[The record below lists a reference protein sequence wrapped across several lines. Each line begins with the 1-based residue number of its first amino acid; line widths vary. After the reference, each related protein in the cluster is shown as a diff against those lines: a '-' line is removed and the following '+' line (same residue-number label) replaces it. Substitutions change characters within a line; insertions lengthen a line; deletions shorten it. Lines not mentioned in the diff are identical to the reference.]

1 MAKKHAIPEPDELNL
16 TPIMNIVLVLIPL
29 MLLSVVFMVITVI
42 DVTMPQRSAGAAQNS
57 GEPPKRLQVFVSKQ
71 GFTIV
76 KTMESLPAI
85 DGCPSDGPT
94 ICLADPEAEL
104 ETDKHNWLAL
114 YNKLFE
120 IKQDPEWASHD
131 QVEIVADSAVTFA
144 VLVRTMDVTRYQ
156 LVTKAE
162 FDTATKGR
170 ILRDVAELNDSA
182 TVVAETQDANGNFA
196 KTALGLFPVVIL
208 GLPTMTQ

>member
-1 MAKKHAIPEPDELNL
+1 MAKKHVIPEPDELNL

-42 DVTMPQRSAGAAQNS
+42 DVTMPQRSAGAAQNN

-76 KTMESLPAI
+76 KTMESLSAI
-85 DGCPSDGPT
+85 EGCPSDGPT
-94 ICLADPEAEL
+94 ICLTNPEAEF
-104 ETDKHNWLAL
+104 ETDRHNWLAL

-120 IKQDPEWASHD
+120 IKQDPEWAAHE
-131 QVEIVADSAVTFA
+131 QVEIVADSTVTFA
-144 VLVRTMDVTRYQ
+144 VLVRTMDVTRFQ
-156 LVTKAE
+156 LVTKDE
-162 FDTATKGR
+162 FETATKGR
-170 ILRDVAELNDSA
+170 ILRDVAELNDSS
-182 TVVAETQDANGNFA
+182 TVIAETQDASGNFA

>member
-1 MAKKHAIPEPDELNL
+1 MAKNHAVPEPEELNL

-57 GEPPKRLQVFVSKQ
+57 GEPPKRLQVFVSNQ

-76 KTMESLPAI
+76 KTTESLPAI

-94 ICLADPEAEL
+94 ICLSQAEAEL
-104 ETDKHNWLAL
+104 EVDRHNWLAL

-120 IKQDPEWASHD
+120 IKQDPEWASHE
-131 QVEIVADSAVTFA
+131 QIEIVADPAVTFS
-144 VLVRTMDVTRYQ
+144 VLVRTMDVSRFQ
-156 LVTKAE
+156 LVTKSE
-162 FDTATKGR
+162 HETATKGR
-170 ILRDVAELNDSA
+170 VLRDISELNDSA
-182 TVVAETQDANGNFA
+182 AVVAEVQDDSGSFA